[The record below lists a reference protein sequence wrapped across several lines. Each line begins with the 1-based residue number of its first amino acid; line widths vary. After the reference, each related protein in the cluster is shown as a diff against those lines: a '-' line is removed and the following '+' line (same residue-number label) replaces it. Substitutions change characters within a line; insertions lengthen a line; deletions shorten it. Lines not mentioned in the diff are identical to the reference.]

1 MLYEGAI
8 RMEPNMQ
15 DTIAYKILLPG
26 EWAGLLHDGSFAGAP
41 VDVADGF
48 IHMSTAAQL
57 DETLRKH
64 FAGIDELYIAAVDL
78 TALGNLVRWEPSR
91 GGALFPHLY
100 GELPF
105 NAVVAHGPLAR
116 DEDGA
121 ARLPR

>member
-1 MLYEGAI
+1 MLSKPFQTGAK
-8 RMEPNMQ
+8 MQ
-15 DTIAYKILLPG
+15 DATAYKILLPD
-26 EWAGLLHDGSFAGAP
+26 EWAALTRDGSFAGAA

-64 FAGIDELYIAAVDL
+64 FAGRDDVWIAAVDL
-78 TALGNLVRWEPSR
+78 IALGELVRWEPSR

-100 GELPF
+100 GELPLS
-105 NAVVAHGPLAR
+105 AVVAHGPLAR

-121 ARLPR
+121 VRLP